1 MTMTTTAPTVPELL
15 SKEDALAL
23 TVKIRQS
30 GERLWSLLHQAY
42 DGRAWE
48 ALGYKSFGVYV
59 GAEFDLSK
67 SSGNRLVNQG
77 RVIRAIATAAGVDE
91 NVVPVSARQAR
102 RITPQQAVAIGEA
115 VREVPVIERSAAL
128 REAIA
133 TRASTPAPETPTTG
147 VGLHED
153 RPADND
159 DAGLAELAEDVDW
172 EAEASRHRPE
182 PEIVPEAHD
191 WQHDG
196 APVDERIVPP
206 VPVPTTALKADQA
219 ARTLSRIL
227 LLDPAEVARAYMAAP
242 DDQLGIHHADVL
254 VRLSTWANAFDLE
267 LEPF

>member
-1 MTMTTTAPTVPELL
+1 M
-15 SKEDALAL
+15 
-23 TVKIRQS
+23 
-30 GERLWSLLHQAY
+30 
-42 DGRAWE
+42 
-48 ALGYKSFGVYV
+48 
-59 GAEFDLSK
+59 
-67 SSGNRLVNQG
+67 
-77 RVIRAIATAAGVDE
+77 
-91 NVVPVSARQAR
+91 
-102 RITPQQAVAIGEA
+102 
-115 VREVPVIERSAAL
+115 
-128 REAIA
+128 
-133 TRASTPAPETPTTG
+133 
-147 VGLHED
+147 GLHED